1 MNDVVNEAAQ
11 ILVPLLAAGANT
23 AVEEASK
30 EAGKKFTGAIA
41 KVLGRIQ
48 KHLHPG
54 ANQSEVAAAL
64 QAGVDAGAIT
74 MADLKE
80 IVGQSNHRAGHTQV
94 NATGKRATII
104 TDPVFND
111 PVTFN

>member
-30 EAGKKFTGAIA
+30 EAGKKFTGVMG

-48 KHLHPG
+48 KQLRPG
-54 ANQSEVAAAL
+54 SKQPEVAAAL

-74 MADLKE
+74 LADLHE
-80 IVGQSNHRAGHTQV
+80 IVGRSNRRVGDTHVDA
-94 NATGKRATII
+94 AGKRPTIL
-104 TDPVFND
+104 TDPIFND

>member
-30 EAGKKFTGAIA
+30 EAGKKFTGAMA

-48 KHLHPG
+48 KQLRPG
-54 ANQSEVAAAL
+54 ANQPEVAAAL
-64 QAGVDAGAIT
+64 QAGVDAGAISL
-74 MADLKE
+74 ADLKE
-80 IVGQSNHRAGHTQV
+80 IVGPSNRRVGHTQV
-94 NATGKRATII
+94 NAVGEKQKII
-104 TDPVFND
+104 TDPIFND
-111 PVTFN
+111 QVIFE